1 MTKPEREP
9 HKQIMWAI
17 INDRDPSRIYFSST
31 SFEYSRKDCIA
42 EFISFGQ
49 PWQRLRKDG
58 YRCVKV
64 EVKEIK

>member
-1 MTKPEREP
+1 MTQKKYEFTGEVKIEFGVKL
-9 HKQIMWAI
+9 H
-17 INDRDPSRIYFSST
+17 RIYFSST

-49 PWQRLRKDG
+49 PWQRLRKRG

>member
-31 SFEYSRKDCIA
+31 
-42 EFISFGQ
+42 
-49 PWQRLRKDG
+49 
-58 YRCVKV
+58 
-64 EVKEIK
+64 VKEIK